1 MHVTTCPTLGKCWL
15 HSRTASGV
23 HAARSAL
30 VPSAKLSVE
39 PRASSGTKSAAVLTI
54 VKPGRAALFASLITS
69 LESLLATM

>member
-1 MHVTTCPTLGKCWL
+1 M
-15 HSRTASGV
+15 